1 MANPTAIR
9 IATPISRGMQFILF
23 LTAMAWA
30 AAANMIAE
38 RAAAGIAARFHL
50 GLLEP
55 LLESMFLLFLAVIG
69 FRLLDWIATRGQ
81 FRADALPLPR
91 RQGFLREWAV
101 GAAIGWGLCLAAE
114 LPVLLTGN
122 LHARLMWN
130 SNSFTGMV
138 IALVGI
144 LVGVLSVE
152 AIFHGY
158 PFRRLIAAV
167 GPGFATVLISLLFGA
182 LIVQANPPRNGLMA
196 LMDCTLFGLLLA
208 MAWLRT
214 HALWL
219 GWGLHFGYR
228 AVMAIALGLPIAG
241 HGEFGSPVDMYASG
255 PRWLTGGAFGIDAAW
270 LTSLMLL
277 GGMIVLY
284 RTTRDYAWRYTHP
297 PIIPAGYE
305 VTVAPPA
312 AHVAMEKAAAPPP
325 LVQILPTTPQTRSV
339 VDIPQQK

>member
-1 MANPTAIR
+1 MQEQTNPFAVR
-9 IATPISRGMQFILF
+9 PISRGMQFILF

-30 AAANMIAE
+30 GAANMIAE
-38 RAAAGIAARFHL
+38 RAAAGIAVRFHL
-50 GLLEP
+50 GMIEA
-55 LLESMFLLFLAVIG
+55 LLESAFLLFLAVIG
-69 FRLLDWIATRGQ
+69 FRSLDWIATRGQ
-81 FRADALPLPR
+81 FLGEALPLPR
-91 RQGFLREWAV
+91 RKGYLREWAV
-101 GAAIGWGLCLAAE
+101 GAATGWGLCLAAVI
-114 LPVLLTGN
+114 PVLLTGN
-122 LHARLMWN
+122 LHARFLWN
-130 SNSFTGMV
+130 SNSFSGE
-138 IALVGI
+138 LVGLASI

-152 AIFHGY
+152 VIFHGY

-167 GPGFATVLISLLFGA
+167 GPGFATILISLLFGA
-182 LIVQANPPRNGLMA
+182 LIVQANPPRNGLIA
-196 LMDCTLFGLLLA
+196 LVDCTLFGVLLA

-241 HGEFGSPVDMYASG
+241 HGEYGSPMDMYVSG
-255 PRWLTGGAFGIDAAW
+255 PRWLTGGAFGLDAAF
-270 LTSLMLL
+270 LTSFVLL

-284 RTTRDYAWRYTHP
+284 RATRDYAWEYTHP
-297 PIIPAGYE
+297 PIVPGGYE

-339 VDIPQQK
+339 VEVPPQG